1 MAAPAGLTGGSVPET
16 TGIEPPDPGA
26 AGEAGGQSALA
37 VADPE
42 PDEAVPVTD
51 PVSVAHPGP
60 DEPVSIHDPGPD
72 EAASV
77 VDPGPDEPV
86 SIHDPA
92 PDEAASAAEAAPGS
106 TEPVA
111 GPGPTRRTSL
121 LAVAAVIL
129 GLIALAG
136 VAVAILAVATHG
148 FRAKSV
154 VQYRVAA
161 VFSLRPGDC
170 LNSLP
175 NGADVTLLS
184 CSAPHDAEVFAT
196 FSLAASTWPG
206 AAAVQS
212 QAGNGC
218 QSRIAS
224 YLNPQLANAGLAQ
237 EYYYPDQAAW
247 GAGVRTVVCEVSAST
262 GQLTGSVRAPA

>member
-16 TGIEPPDPGA
+16 TGLEPPDPGA
-26 AGEAGGQSALA
+26 AGETGGQSALA

-60 DEPVSIHDPGPD
+60 DEAASIPDPGPD
-72 EAASV
+72 EAVSVDDPRPDETASV
-77 VDPGPDEPV
+77 AG
-86 SIHDPA
+86 
-92 PDEAASAAEAAPGS
+92 AAPGP

-111 GPGPTRRTSL
+111 GSGPTRRTSL

-196 FSLAASTWPG
+196 FSLAPSTWPG